1 MRKSNVDI
9 SKLPKFTTLQEAKDY
24 FDHPSRGKLTF
35 QGWETTKPPYAV
47 YTYARNNGVEYF
59 VDIFQDGT
67 VVVIQ
72 RGNEENKDF

>member
-24 FDHPSRGKLTF
+24 FNQYGKLTF
-35 QGWETTKPPYAV
+35 FGWEGRQHPHAV
-47 YTYARNNGVEYF
+47 YTYKRNNGVDYF
-59 VDIFQDGT
+59 VDIYEDGQ

-72 RGNEENKDF
+72 RGKLENKDF